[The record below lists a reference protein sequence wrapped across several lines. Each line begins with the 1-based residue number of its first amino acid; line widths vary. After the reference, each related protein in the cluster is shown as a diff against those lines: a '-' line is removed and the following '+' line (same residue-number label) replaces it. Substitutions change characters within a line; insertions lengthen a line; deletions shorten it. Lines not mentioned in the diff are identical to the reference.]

1 MTLLRAFNMGP
12 QDYTIKAPTFMQS
25 IMEQEDRRLKQE
37 NQDKQFGLATRQL
50 DMREGENVQRQKNYE
65 EQFGYTKDLN
75 DKKAAAIEAQKIEA
89 EAKVKEIADFAA
101 KPNKTAQDYSDMINR
116 HPDLATSF
124 KSSYNIMEDVQKEN
138 YKTFV
143 TQTFSA
149 IENGAIDVAETLLIQ
164 RMDAANNSGNK
175 AEAAGLKATLDMLK
189 TEPEAAKA
197 TMGLFLASADPDAFK
212 AVKMEEEKT
221 YKRGQ
226 DRKAN
231 ARADKKLDA
240 EIKKT
245 MIAETAAAKKA
256 GMPRNTTTAEMQSLF
271 NYGDEQGVDLKDVAA
286 IMKQTR
292 GKPVEE
298 RLAAIDDFANGG
310 ETKADTYAKDKG
322 IPAKAIERLKNNP
335 KEAAQFDEIFG
346 AGASERVLR

>member
-50 DMREGENVQRQKNYE
+50 DMREAQNVQRQKNYE

-124 KSSYNIMEDVQKEN
+124 KSSYNIMGDVQKEN

-149 IENGAIDVAETLLIQ
+149 IENSATDVAENLLTQ

-175 AEAAGLKATLDMLK
+175 AEAAGLKATLDML
-189 TEPEAAKA
+189 
-197 TMGLFLASADPDAFK
+197 
-212 AVKMEEEKT
+212 
-221 YKRGQ
+221 
-226 DRKAN
+226 
-231 ARADKKLDA
+231 
-240 EIKKT
+240 
-245 MIAETAAAKKA
+245 
-256 GMPRNTTTAEMQSLF
+256 
-271 NYGDEQGVDLKDVAA
+271 
-286 IMKQTR
+286 
-292 GKPVEE
+292 
-298 RLAAIDDFANGG
+298 
-310 ETKADTYAKDKG
+310 
-322 IPAKAIERLKNNP
+322 
-335 KEAAQFDEIFG
+335 
-346 AGASERVLR
+346 